1 MSVQLSKMPAAVE
14 APSITLSLRVNRVPR
29 ATYRLQ
35 LSKSQD
41 FEQIRRLIP
50 YFQQLGISDLYLSP
64 LFRARAGST
73 HGYDVVDHGEVEP
86 AFGGDAAFV
95 RMAEE
100 VRAAGMGV
108 ILDVVPNHMGINDS
122 GNRYW
127 LDVLENGEGARWAK
141 FFDIDW
147 DAIPQTLKHR
157 VLQPVLGRPFG
168 AALEQGELR
177 VVYVERRL
185 QVEYFDRR
193 FPLAPRT
200 WPTVL
205 ELVVARL
212 AEELCR
218 DSQADETRRAIRIE
232 LTELESIIAQLRHL
246 PACENCSAS
255 ALRERYRE
263 QRIARRRLAHLVA
276 KRPRVSTALAAAI
289 EEINGVVGEPSS
301 FDRLEELLRAQCY
314 RLAYWRVA
322 SDEINYR
329 RFFDINELAAIR
341 VEDPQI
347 FEMVHRLVGP
357 LLERGLITGLRID
370 HPDGLLDPAQ
380 YFENLQSLYRRS
392 LPEAD
397 RESAGQLYVVAEKIL
412 SGSEQLS
419 TDWAVHGTTGYEFI
433 NLVSRLLVAA
443 DGVKAIHA
451 AYEELSGVE
460 ESAAEVFYES
470 KKEAASGAMLSEMQM
485 LASRLYRIAQR
496 QRASRDFTLPT
507 LLRALQEV
515 VACLAVYRTYVP
527 PRGWEASEEDHRRVG
542 LAVRW
547 AKRRNPSMSRSLFD
561 FIASVLL
568 LQFPTNL
575 SQEDREA
582 WRRFA
587 LKLQQVS
594 GPIAAKGV
602 EDTAFYRYY
611 PLASLNEVG
620 GELEA
625 GGLAIEEFHRLMHH
639 RAATWPHGASA
650 SSTHDTKRSEDVRAR
665 LHVLSEVPDRWRE
678 SVLLWR
684 QMNRRFLEHWDGEPI
699 PDANEEYLLYQ
710 TLVGTWPLEPFDD
723 AGREQYVDRIVQ
735 YMEKALREAK
745 LHTSWMNPSEDYE
758 AHVLGFVRKILGPEA
773 AAFQTDLTQF
783 VAEIA
788 DAGFVNSLSQ
798 VVLKATLPGA
808 PDFYQGTEFWDFSLV
823 DPDNRRPVDYA
834 GRQAA
839 VEEIVSRAERDL
851 PALAHELGEAW
862 PDPRIKMLATVR
874 ALAARQRLEQLFA
887 DGAYVPLVTTGKLSD
902 NLVAFAR
909 HDGDHWAIVAVPRQM
924 QRLLHGQKQASTPRW
939 KIDWGD
945 AAIVLPAEAGSR
957 WHCELSG
964 QKLAAKSN
972 DDTLTLAA
980 NELFAALPAVVLS
993 NDSRWHKAS
1002 GSP

>member
-1 MSVQLSKMPAAVE
+1 MPAAVE
-14 APSITLSLRVNRVPR
+14 APSIESRSRINRIPR

-35 LSKSQD
+35 LSESQG
-41 FEQIRRLIP
+41 FEQIRELIP

-73 HGYDVVDHGEVEP
+73 HGYDVVDHGEIEP
-86 AFGGDAAFV
+86 AFGGEAAFV
-95 RMAEE
+95 GLAEA
-100 VRAAGMGV
+100 VRAAGMGIV
-108 ILDVVPNHMGINDS
+108 LDVVPNHMGINDS

-127 LDVLENGEGARWAK
+127 LDVLENGEGARWAR
-141 FFDIDW
+141 FFDVDW

-157 VLQPVLGRPFG
+157 VLQPVLGQPFG
-168 AALEQGELR
+168 SALEQRELR
-177 VVYVERRL
+177 VVYAERRL

-200 WPTVL
+200 WPSVL

-212 AEELCR
+212 AAELQGGVPSR
-218 DSQADETRRAIRIE
+218 EARREARVE
-232 LTELESIIAQLRHL
+232 FTELESIIAQLSHL
-246 PACENCSAS
+246 PARENFSAS

-263 QRIARRRLAHLVA
+263 QRIARRRFAHLVA
-276 KRPRVSTALAAAI
+276 KRPRVEAALTGAI
-289 EEINGVVGEPSS
+289 EEINGVVGQPAS

-341 VEDPQI
+341 VEDRQV
-347 FEMVHRLVGP
+347 FELVHRLVGS
-357 LLERGLITGLRID
+357 LLERDLITGLRID
-370 HPDGLLDPAQ
+370 HPDGLLDPAH
-380 YFENLQSLYRRS
+380 YFENLQALYRRTRAES
-392 LPEAD
+392 SREEAG
-397 RESAGQLYVVAEKIL
+397 EVYIVAEKIL
-412 SGSEQLS
+412 SSSEQLP

-433 NLVSRLLVAA
+433 NQISRLLVDA
-443 DGVKAIHA
+443 DGVNEIRA

-460 ESAAEVFYES
+460 ESAAEIFYES
-470 KKEAASGAMLSEMQM
+470 KKEAASVAMLSEMQM

-496 QRASRDFTLPT
+496 QRASRDYTLPT

-527 PRGWEASEEDHRRVG
+527 PRGWEASEEDHRRIG

-547 AKRRNPSMSRSLFD
+547 AKRRNTSMSRSLFD

-568 LQFPTNL
+568 LQFPTTL

-582 WRRFA
+582 WRHFA

-620 GELEA
+620 GELDA
-625 GGLAIEEFHRLMHH
+625 GGLAVEEFHRLMHH
-639 RAATWPHGASA
+639 RATMWPHGASG

-665 LHVLSEVPDRWRE
+665 LHVLSEIPQRWKD

-684 QMNRRFLEHWDGEPI
+684 QMNRRFLEHWDSESI
-699 PDANEEYLLYQ
+699 PDANEEYLIYQ
-710 TLVGTWPLEPFDD
+710 TLVGAWPLEPLDD
-723 AGREQYVDRIVQ
+723 AGRETYVSRIVQ

-745 LHTSWMNPSEDYE
+745 LHTSWLNPSEDYE
-758 AHVLGFVRKILGPEA
+758 GLVLGFVRKILSPEA
-773 AAFQTDLTQF
+773 TAFQTDLAQF

-798 VVLKATLPGA
+798 MMLKATLPGA
-808 PDFYQGTEFWDFSLV
+808 PDFYQGTELWDFSLV

-834 GRQAA
+834 GRQATLNELA
-839 VEEIVSRAERDL
+839 SSTERDL
-851 PALAHELGEAW
+851 PALARELASAW
-862 PDPRIKMLATVR
+862 PDSRIKMLATVR
-874 ALAARQRLEQLFA
+874 ALGVRSRLEKLFA
-887 DGAYVPLVTTGKLSD
+887 HGEYLPLETTGKLAD
-902 NLVAFAR
+902 HLVAFAR
-909 HDGDHWAIVAVPRQM
+909 RDGDEWAIVVTPRHL
-924 QRLLHGQKQASTPRW
+924 QRLLHEQKQVAGPAWR
-939 KIDWGD
+939 IDWGD
-945 AAIVLPAEAGSR
+945 AAVVLHAEAGRQWQS
-957 WHCELSG
+957 ELSG
-964 QKLAAKSN
+964 EKLEAKLN
-972 DDTLTLAA
+972 DDTLTFAA
-980 NELFAALPAVVLS
+980 NELFAALPVALLTKTAGTMPAARSVT
-993 NDSRWHKAS
+993 
-1002 GSP
+1002 